1 MTLLSH
7 CAAVKDSLIS
17 RDKKRKL
24 IGAVMTAPCI
34 P

>member
-1 MTLLSH
+1 MTPPTH
-7 CAAVKDSLIS
+7 CAAVKASLIS
-17 RDKKRKL
+17 RGKKRKL